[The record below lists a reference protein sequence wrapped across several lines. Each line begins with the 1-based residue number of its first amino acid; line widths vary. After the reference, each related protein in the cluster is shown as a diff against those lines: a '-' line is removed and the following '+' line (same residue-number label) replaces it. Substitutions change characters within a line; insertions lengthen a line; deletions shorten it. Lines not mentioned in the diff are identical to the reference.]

1 MDILC
6 VYIYDESCLKFPSGG
21 TVSLQID
28 AQQMPDPW
36 IFYNDLLEQKL
47 VHHPKNQ

>member
-6 VYIYDESCLKFPSGG
+6 VYIYDESRLKLPSGG
-21 TVSLQID
+21 TVGFQIA

-36 IFYNDLLEQKL
+36 IFYNDLLE
-47 VHHPKNQ
+47 H